1 MVKML
6 ALCLCAL
13 GVAGDRDVQVPSG
26 RSLLQSG
33 AAMSVKVGIHDHD
46 ASAETDSDRKSITS
60 SLDLY
65 VKIMENEVTNMREK
79 MKVVEGALGV
89 SADGVSATGGTGEK
103 AAETAPTTAPESL
116 QQIASDPAATEG
128 SGNAAAESSSSDG
141 ADPLKARILQL
152 EAHVADLLSRSSA
165 VESELGVPNA
175 YLLQMHDDPLMGMAN
190 RAIALHVKVHDLH
203 GRTSNMEHI
212 VLQSLKPDA
221 TLLTKEV
228 ETLEVNVNT
237 LKTIFQ
243 GPSSLLSIKSTDG
256 GLKSQ
261 ISDLETRVAELLS
274 TTTMLETELH
284 GTVQTDT
291 VATTALLQ
299 KADQK
304 HGLVPRMS
312 SLKSEVASLKPRVFT
327 LEHHITG

>member
-1 MVKML
+1 M
-6 ALCLCAL
+6 
-13 GVAGDRDVQVPSG
+13 QVPSG
-26 RSLLQSG
+26 RSLLQS
-33 AAMSVKVGIHDHD
+33 AATSVKVGIHDHD
-46 ASAETDSDRKSITS
+46 ASAETDSDGKSITS

-65 VKIMENEVTNMREK
+65 VKIMEHDVTNMREK
-79 MKVVEGALGV
+79 MNVVEGALGV
-89 SADGVSATGGTGEK
+89 SGSAGEK
-103 AAETAPTTAPESL
+103 GNETATAPEAAL
-116 QQIASDPAATEG
+116 QQIASDPATEEASGDATVE
-128 SGNAAAESSSSDG
+128 ELSSSD
-141 ADPLKARILQL
+141 ADPLKPRILQL
-152 EAHVADLLSRSSA
+152 EAHVADLLSRASV
-165 VESELGVPNA
+165 VESELGVPKA

-203 GRTSNMEHI
+203 GRTTSMEHI

-228 ETLEVNVNT
+228 ETLEVKVNT
-237 LKTIFQ
+237 LKTSVQ

-291 VATTALLQ
+291 VAATALLQ
-299 KADQK
+299 KADEK
-304 HGLVPRMS
+304 HGLVARMS
-312 SLKSEVASLKPRVFT
+312 SLKSEVASLKSRVFT

>member
-6 ALCLCAL
+6 ALCLHAL
-13 GVAGDRDVQVPSG
+13 GAVGDRDVQVPSG

-33 AAMSVKVGIHDHD
+33 AATSVKVGVHDHD

-65 VKIMENEVTNMREK
+65 VKIMEHEVTSMREK
-79 MKVVEGALGV
+79 MTVVEGALGV
-89 SADGVSATGGTGEK
+89 SATGASAGEK
-103 AAETAPTTAPESL
+103 AAETAPETTPESL
-116 QQIASDPAATEG
+116 QQVAADPAPEEG
-128 SGNAAAESSSSDG
+128 SGDAAAEESSSSDG
-141 ADPLKARILQL
+141 ADPLKARLLQL
-152 EAHVADLLSRSSA
+152 EAHVADLLSRASV
-165 VESELGVPNA
+165 VESELGVPKA

-203 GRTSNMEHI
+203 GRTTSMEHI

-228 ETLEVNVNT
+228 ETLEVKVNT
-237 LKTIFQ
+237 LKTSVQ
-243 GPSSLLSIKSTDG
+243 GPSSLLSIQSTDG

-261 ISDLETRVAELLS
+261 VSDLETRVAELLS

-284 GTVQTDT
+284 GTVQSDT
-291 VATTALLQ
+291 VQTAALLQ
-299 KADQK
+299 KVDEK

-312 SLKSEVASLKPRVFT
+312 SLKSEVASLKSRVFT